1 MQDHIF
7 VLLMQT
13 GTSVAKVLQFFTRK
27 PYNHASVALDLTLEE
42 MYSFCRNHI
51 HFPLPAGFNQEIV
64 GEGTLGRFLVIPC
77 EIYAI
82 PVTKEKKQEFEQNLA
97 YFKNHRSMFSYN
109 VLGLGTT
116 FLRIRWKVVEKTQAA
131 LFSVR
136 GNPACTV
143 RCPPEQTAFP
153 AHTGRLAVYFR
164 CPPHLSG
171 RIEPLLSYLCKV
183 DSAAGGFH
191 ANVFKPCLIAAAS
204 KTDTAGSHLLLQ
216 KPERAALFPVFVW
229 GCDRCS
235 ARAILARLR
244 RSAR

>member
-97 YFKNHRSMFSYN
+97 YFKNHRSMFSYMFW
-109 VLGLGTT
+109 GSAQPSCG
-116 FLRIRWKVVEKTQAA
+116 FAG
-131 LFSVR
+131 R
-136 GNPACTV
+136 GNTSCTV
-143 RCPPEQTAFP
+143 
-153 AHTGRLAVYFR
+153 
-164 CPPHLSG
+164 LS
-171 RIEPLLSYLCKV
+171 LWQ
-183 DSAAGGFH
+183 
-191 ANVFKPCLIAAAS
+191 PCLHS
-204 KTDTAGSHLLLQ
+204 
-216 KPERAALFPVFVW
+216 PVY
-229 GCDRCS
+229 D
-235 ARAILARLR
+235 
-244 RSAR
+244 

>member
-42 MYSFCRNHI
+42 MYSFCR
-51 HFPLPAGFNQEIV
+51 IV

-116 FLRIRWKVVEKTQAA
+116 FLRIRWSRKHKLHCSQFVATLLAQSGIRLNKPLSLHTPDDLRYISDAH
-131 LFSVR
+131 LIYR
-136 GNPACTV
+136 GELNRFYHTYAKSIQQLEDSLPAYSNF
-143 RCPPEQTAFP
+143 A
-153 AHTGRLAVYFR
+153 
-164 CPPHLSG
+164 
-171 RIEPLLSYLCKV
+171 
-183 DSAAGGFH
+183 
-191 ANVFKPCLIAAAS
+191 
-204 KTDTAGSHLLLQ
+204 
-216 KPERAALFPVFVW
+216 
-229 GCDRCS
+229 
-235 ARAILARLR
+235 
-244 RSAR
+244 

>member
-1 MQDHIF
+1 MQDYIF

-116 FLRIRWKVVEKTQAA
+116 FLRIRWSRKHKLHCSQFVATLLAQ
-131 LFSVR
+131 SGVR
-136 GNPACTV
+136 LNKPLSLHTPDDLRYISDAHLIYRGELNRFYHTYAKSIQQLEDSMPPMYSNPA
-143 RCPPEQTAFP
+143 
-153 AHTGRLAVYFR
+153 
-164 CPPHLSG
+164 
-171 RIEPLLSYLCKV
+171 
-183 DSAAGGFH
+183 
-191 ANVFKPCLIAAAS
+191 
-204 KTDTAGSHLLLQ
+204 
-216 KPERAALFPVFVW
+216 
-229 GCDRCS
+229 
-235 ARAILARLR
+235 
-244 RSAR
+244 

>member
-116 FLRIRWKVVEKTQAA
+116 FLRIRWSRKTQAA

-153 AHTGRLAVYFR
+153 AHAGRLAVYFK

-171 RIEPLLSYLCKV
+171 RIEPLLSYICKV
-183 DSAAGGFH
+183 DSAVGRFPASI
-191 ANVFKPCLIAAAS
+191 FKFCLIAVVPR
-204 KTDTAGSHLLLQ
+204 TDTASSCPTVQ
-216 KPERAALFPVFVW
+216 KLE
-229 GCDRCS
+229 
-235 ARAILARLR
+235 
-244 RSAR
+244 

>member
-82 PVTKEKKQEFEQNLA
+82 PVTKEKKQEFEQSLA

-116 FLRIRWKVVEKTQAA
+116 FLRIRWSRKHKLRLNKPLSLHTPDDLRYISDAH
-131 LFSVR
+131 LIYR
-136 GNPACTV
+136 GELNRFYHTYAKSIQQLEDSMPAYSNF
-143 RCPPEQTAFP
+143 A
-153 AHTGRLAVYFR
+153 
-164 CPPHLSG
+164 
-171 RIEPLLSYLCKV
+171 
-183 DSAAGGFH
+183 
-191 ANVFKPCLIAAAS
+191 
-204 KTDTAGSHLLLQ
+204 
-216 KPERAALFPVFVW
+216 
-229 GCDRCS
+229 
-235 ARAILARLR
+235 
-244 RSAR
+244 

>member
-97 YFKNHRSMFSYN
+97 YAQNLSVH
-109 VLGLGTT
+109 L
-116 FLRIRWKVVEKTQAA
+116 FL
-131 LFSVR
+131 
-136 GNPACTV
+136 
-143 RCPPEQTAFP
+143 
-153 AHTGRLAVYFR
+153 
-164 CPPHLSG
+164 
-171 RIEPLLSYLCKV
+171 
-183 DSAAGGFH
+183 
-191 ANVFKPCLIAAAS
+191 
-204 KTDTAGSHLLLQ
+204 LLLQ
-216 KPERAALFPVFVW
+216 PFKSPLTSLLGYCRHKGGNQNGKYDSGVLRPVDVFHGEQQVYTH
-229 GCDRCS
+229 S
-235 ARAILARLR
+235 NK
-244 RSAR
+244 

>member
-13 GTSVAKVLQFFTRK
+13 GTSVAKVLHFFTRK

-116 FLRIRWKVVEKTQAA
+116 FLRIRWSRKH
-131 LFSVR
+131 
-136 GNPACTV
+136 NPACTV
-143 RCPPEQTAFP
+143 RRSTQQAALP
-153 AHTGRLAVYFR
+153 AYTGRLAVYLR
-164 CPPHLSG
+164 CSSCLSG
-171 RIEPLLSYLCKV
+171 RTESLLSYICKV
-183 DSAAGGFH
+183 DSAAGRFY
-191 ANVFKPCLIAAAS
+191 AADVFKPCLIAAAP
-204 KTDTAGSHLLLQ
+204 KTDTADSRPPVQ
-216 KPERAALFPVFVW
+216 KPERAMLFPVLCGNGISV
-229 GCDRCS
+229 
-235 ARAILARLR
+235 LQE
-244 RSAR
+244 

>member
-13 GTSVAKVLQFFTRK
+13 GTSVAKVLQFFTGK

-116 FLRIRWKVVEKTQAA
+116 FLRIRWSRKQQAA
-131 LFSVR
+131 LFPVR

-153 AHTGRLAVYFR
+153 AHAGRLAVYFR
-164 CPPHLSG
+164 CSSCLSG
-171 RIEPLLSYLCKV
+171 RTESLLSYICKV
-183 DSAAGGFH
+183 DSAAGRFY
-191 ANVFKPCLIAAAS
+191 ARIFKFRLIVAAP
-204 KTDTAGSHLLLQ
+204 KTDTADSHPLMQ
-216 KPERAALFPVFVW
+216 KPERAMLFPVLCGNGISV
-229 GCDRCS
+229 
-235 ARAILARLR
+235 LQE
-244 RSAR
+244 

>member
-116 FLRIRWKVVEKTQAA
+116 FLRIRWSRKHKLHCSQFVATLLAQ
-131 LFSVR
+131 SGVR
-136 GNPACTV
+136 LNKPLSLHTPDDLRYISDAHLIYRGELNRFYHTYACTV
-143 RCPPEQTAFP
+143 LE
-153 AHTGRLAVYFR
+153 
-164 CPPHLSG
+164 
-171 RIEPLLSYLCKV
+171 
-183 DSAAGGFH
+183 
-191 ANVFKPCLIAAAS
+191 
-204 KTDTAGSHLLLQ
+204 
-216 KPERAALFPVFVW
+216 
-229 GCDRCS
+229 
-235 ARAILARLR
+235 
-244 RSAR
+244 

>member
-82 PVTKEKKQEFEQNLA
+82 PVTKEKNRNLNKTSHISKIIA
-97 YFKNHRSMFSYN
+97 RCF
-109 VLGLGTT
+109 LTT
-116 FLRIRWKVVEKTQAA
+116 CWGSAQPSCGFAGRENT
-131 LFSVR
+131 S
-136 GNPACTV
+136 CTV
-143 RCPPEQTAFP
+143 
-153 AHTGRLAVYFR
+153 
-164 CPPHLSG
+164 LS
-171 RIEPLLSYLCKV
+171 LWQ
-183 DSAAGGFH
+183 
-191 ANVFKPCLIAAAS
+191 PCLHS
-204 KTDTAGSHLLLQ
+204 
-216 KPERAALFPVFVW
+216 PV
-229 GCDRCS
+229 S
-235 ARAILARLR
+235 A
-244 RSAR
+244 

>member
-82 PVTKEKKQEFEQNLA
+82 PVTKEKKQDFEQNLA
-97 YFKNHRSMFSYN
+97 YFKNHRSMFSYKCWGSAQPSCGFAGREN
-109 VLGLGTT
+109 T
-116 FLRIRWKVVEKTQAA
+116 
-131 LFSVR
+131 S
-136 GNPACTV
+136 CTV
-143 RCPPEQTAFP
+143 
-153 AHTGRLAVYFR
+153 
-164 CPPHLSG
+164 LS
-171 RIEPLLSYLCKV
+171 SWQ
-183 DSAAGGFH
+183 
-191 ANVFKPCLIAAAS
+191 PCLHS
-204 KTDTAGSHLLLQ
+204 
-216 KPERAALFPVFVW
+216 PV
-229 GCDRCS
+229 S
-235 ARAILARLR
+235 A
-244 RSAR
+244 

>member
-82 PVTKEKKQEFEQNLA
+82 PVTKEKKQEHKLHCSQFVATLLA
-97 YFKNHRSMFSYN
+97 QSGVRLNKPLSMH
-109 VLGLGTT
+109 TPDD
-116 FLRIRWKVVEKTQAA
+116 LRYISDAH
-131 LFSVR
+131 LIYR
-136 GNPACTV
+136 GELNRFYHTYAKSIQQLEDSMPMYSNPA
-143 RCPPEQTAFP
+143 
-153 AHTGRLAVYFR
+153 
-164 CPPHLSG
+164 
-171 RIEPLLSYLCKV
+171 
-183 DSAAGGFH
+183 
-191 ANVFKPCLIAAAS
+191 
-204 KTDTAGSHLLLQ
+204 
-216 KPERAALFPVFVW
+216 
-229 GCDRCS
+229 
-235 ARAILARLR
+235 
-244 RSAR
+244 